1 LFDGYRVL
9 KRTNT
14 PFKTSQSKSDAA
26 GQKSYSCEK
35 EFTTYSPKRHRL
47 EVNITKSKDGKKT
60 ELKLWQASV
69 QRANAVGRDPKAIH
83 HQAHPPISP
92 MTPASRPAGIGFIVV
107 VGSGVS
113 LPIPP
118 LLDVICG
125 LMYERRDTLDRFA
138 QFRKIMDGQP

>member
-47 EVNITKSKDGKKT
+47 EVNITKSKDGKKNRT
-60 ELKLWQASV
+60 QTL
-69 QRANAVGRDPKAIH
+69 
-83 HQAHPPISP
+83 
-92 MTPASRPAGIGFIVV
+92 AGIGATSERSWKRSESHSSSSPSSNFTN
-107 VGSGVS
+107 GSGQ
-113 LPIPP
+113 PDRPE
-118 LLDVICG
+118 LD
-125 LMYERRDTLDRFA
+125 LSWWSAAELHFPFHHSWMSSA
-138 QFRKIMDGQP
+138 A